1 MVNMTSASV
10 PSRAR
15 KLQDSS
21 VHSGPSLES
30 LNSGRNSVM
39 MDEYSDDDEEQG
51 ADTEQEVRSTH
62 VGSRLVR

>member
-10 PSRAR
+10 SSKAQ
-15 KLQDSS
+15 KLQGSS

-39 MDEYSDDDEEQG
+39 MDEFSDDDEEQG
-51 ADTEQEVRSTH
+51 ADTEQEVRTSLM
-62 VGSRLVR
+62 G